1 MSAINRALADLST
14 NSASTDSVLVK
25 AEVKPVKS
33 TRIVAWVVVSFTAS
47 LAVGGWAISQ
57 QAPSAPLYHFEP
69 VEVLATADASPTSK
83 TSVISSPMYVA
94 SNTPLATSKP
104 SQPESAPIKAV
115 QSHSP
120 SAPIAK
126 MQSYA
131 QPQVVESSVNHTLVS
146 ASTNKVAASQA
157 KQGQVVIEHVALTP
171 QQLADK
177 ASERAKKALDS
188 NNLSQALDAYHQ
200 ALRYTPNDSDIRQRL
215 AALYYGKGEVR
226 KAAETLQKGIALNND
241 NIDLRLA
248 LAKMLLKEQQNP
260 AALTVLIA
268 LPEQASIEYLSL
280 RAALAQKQKQDQLAL
295 ESYSQLVEREP
306 QSGRWWL
313 GLAIQQERAFDLA
326 AAKSSYR
333 QALTKLGVSSQ
344 SQQFIRDRLA
354 LIGRLEEQ
362 PQ

>member
-14 NSASTDSVLVK
+14 KNASADSVLIK
-25 AEVKPVKS
+25 AEVEPVKS
-33 TRIVAWVVVSFTAS
+33 TRIVAWVVGSFAAS

-57 QAPSAPLYHFEP
+57 QAPSELLYRSEP
-69 VEVLATADASPTSK
+69 VEMLIPNPVSPTSK
-83 TSVISSPMYVA
+83 SSIASSPMYLA
-94 SNTPLATSKP
+94 SNDPRPTAKTTQTESALVKTVQ
-104 SQPESAPIKAV
+104 SQP
-115 QSHSP
+115 Q

-126 MQSYA
+126 QQQYA
-131 QPQVVESSVNHTLVS
+131 QPQSASVNNAVVS
-146 ASTNKVAASQA
+146 TSTNNASTLQA
-157 KQGQVVIEHVALTP
+157 QQGQVVIEQVALTP

-188 NNLSQALDAYHQ
+188 NNLSQALEGYNQ

-226 KAAETLQKGIALNND
+226 KAADTLQKGIALDSD
-241 NIDLRLA
+241 NVDLRLA

-260 AALTVLIA
+260 AALTVLSA

-313 GLAIQQERAFDLA
+313 GLAIQQERTFELA
-326 AAKSSYR
+326 AAKLSYR
-333 QALTKLGVSSQ
+333 EALTKLGISSQ

-354 LIGRLEEQ
+354 LIDRLEDQ

>member
-14 NSASTDSVLVK
+14 KSASTDSVLVK

-33 TRIVAWVVVSFTAS
+33 TRIVAWVVASFTTS

-57 QAPSAPLYHFEP
+57 QVPSAPLYHFEP
-69 VEVLATADASPTSK
+69 VEALATADVSPTSK
-83 TSVISSPMYVA
+83 TSVVSSPMYLA
-94 SNTPLATSKP
+94 SNDPLAA
-104 SQPESAPIKAV
+104 SQSSQTESAPIKAV
-115 QSHSP
+115 QSHSQ

-126 MQSYA
+126 T

-146 ASTNKVAASQA
+146 ASTNKVVASQA
-157 KQGQVVIEHVALTP
+157 QQGQVVIEHVALTP

-188 NNLSQALDAYHQ
+188 NNLSQALDAYNQ

-226 KAAETLQKGIALNND
+226 KAAETLQKGIALDSD

-260 AALTVLIA
+260 AALTVLSA
-268 LPEQASIEYLSL
+268 LPEHASIEYLSL

-333 QALTKLGVSSQ
+333 QALTKLGISSQ

-362 PQ
+362 AQ